1 MMMSEKGA
9 RPGEWDDSRGEG
21 LGRLPLFIWHKNCSK
36 IKRKLLGRLFVG
48 PFSYHPNEDSRE
60 QEMHVHEPKG
70 KAEIRVQSQ
79 IPAGKRDTAFSSL
92 LVDKVTALAR
102 NTGSSPLL
110 LGTISSDRPTVS
122 NLLEDHPVYQR
133 EMWRII
139 HSEQNRDKPYTR
151 MRVGTRVYLDPET
164 LEITW
169 DDKDVS
175 KATDQSRLRQE
186 FDEPYRQPPLC
197 ERPGETRTRAS
208 NSSSPLLLGT
218 ISSDRPTVSN
228 LLEDHPVYQREMW
241 RIIHSEQNRDKPYTR
256 MAVGTKVYLD
266 SETHEITWRGLT
278 DLQNFEVAGAEQAPA
293 SSSDAGKN
301 EAEADAFSAGLVRA
315 VEPYLG
321 SPYNKIDCFQLVV
334 HGLQKLGVRYQ
345 GPGGLGEQLVKM
357 AVEKGL
363 PSNAYLNGEGLIEAS
378 GSLVY
383 SKSLRNIRDSE
394 GQARQVFREM
404 RPLLRKGLILSFS
417 TPTRGHTG
425 IVSRRHRLWTYINS
439 GHLDHQVGAGR
450 AARGVGEEALKEE
463 IKNWVKLAANRKEP
477 LQITVGRLQERK
489 LRNAMI

>member
-151 MRVGTRVYLDPET
+151 M
-164 LEITW
+164 
-169 DDKDVS
+169 
-175 KATDQSRLRQE
+175 
-186 FDEPYRQPPLC
+186 
-197 ERPGETRTRAS
+197 
-208 NSSSPLLLGT
+208 
-218 ISSDRPTVSN
+218 
-228 LLEDHPVYQREMW
+228 
-241 RIIHSEQNRDKPYTR
+241 
-256 MAVGTKVYLD
+256 AVGTKVYLD

-278 DLQNFEVAGAEQAPA
+278 DLQNFEVAGAEQDPA